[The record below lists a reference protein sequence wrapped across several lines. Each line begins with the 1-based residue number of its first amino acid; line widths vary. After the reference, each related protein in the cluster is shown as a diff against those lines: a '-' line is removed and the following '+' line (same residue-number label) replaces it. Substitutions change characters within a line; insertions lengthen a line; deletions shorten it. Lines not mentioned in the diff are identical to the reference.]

1 MKTLSVQQP
10 WASLICSGIKDI
22 ENRTW
27 KPSQV
32 PGRILI
38 HASSKKVP
46 RNFDSDYLKETEVS
60 TIRNLKK
67 YGIIPEY
74 KDMPVSSIIGYVDV
88 TGFTENATSFWA
100 IYNNIHWQLQNAWL
114 FDDPIL
120 NVKGKLNIFDYPL
133 DENNLPAAHQ
143 VKAVFPVYDSEIL
156 TLQVSADEWE
166 NLKEGGVFVLDICDP
181 YTLPAICAN
190 DNLDLKPVRK
200 IDFSFCDQTE
210 SYEVSDID
218 WDVYRT
224 ERGEPIVFRQ
234 NGDKTPW
241 CYAAYYLGKRI

>member
-27 KPSQV
+27 KPSQI

-74 KDMPVSSIIGYVDV
+74 KDMPVSAIVGYVDV
-88 TGFTENATSFWA
+88 IGFTENATSFWA
-100 IYNNIHWQLQNAWL
+100 IRNNIHWKLQNAWL
-114 FDDPIL
+114 FDEPIQ

-143 VKAVFPVYDSEIL
+143 VKAVFPLYNNEVL
-156 TLQVSADEWE
+156 TINISTDVW
-166 NLKEGGVFVLDICDP
+166 NNIRVGGLFTLDICDP
-181 YTLPAICAN
+181 YSLLTICLN
-190 DNLDLKPVRK
+190 ENLDLKPVSR
-200 IDFSFCDQTE
+200 IVFNCCGQIA
-210 SYEVSDID
+210 SYEVNDID
-218 WDVYRT
+218 WEVYRT
-224 ERGEPIVFRQ
+224 ERGEPIIFRQ
-234 NGDKTPW
+234 NGDKIPW
-241 CYAAYYLGKRI
+241 CYATYHLGKKI